1 MPLVHYLLYGSWDAC
16 GPRALGHVTASLV
29 VVPAARDCF
38 LAEIGQIL
46 HAVALFVILSAE
58 HVLAAYFR
66 GFFVSVCVFLEG
78 EVFIVVHHLRYL
90 ESSFR
95 SFFCPVRLSH
105 GN

>member
-1 MPLVHYLLYGSWDAC
+1 MPLVHYLLNRGWDAC
-16 GPRALGHVTASLV
+16 SPRALGHVTASLV
-29 VVPAARDCF
+29 DVSAARDCF

-46 HAVALFVILSAE
+46 HAVTLFVILSAD
-58 HVLAAYFR
+58 HVLSAYFG

-95 SFFCPVRLSH
+95 CFFCPVRLSH